1 MNNPTRILV
10 PYDTTNHNE
19 QAFGKSLEIAKKNNS
34 KIFILACLK
43 EKFSF
48 GFFKSKSDKKN
59 FQEKKTKASEKI
71 KKWTNLAKK
80 NHIPINSKII
90 TCNTASKEI
99 IDFSKSNKINLIAMS
114 QPKNET
120 QIDKIYAESTI
131 KQVFEKAPCSFLV
144 IR

>member
-19 QAFGKSLEIAKKNNS
+19 QAFVKSLEIAKKNNS

-80 NHIPINSKII
+80 NHIPIN
-90 TCNTASKEI
+90 
-99 IDFSKSNKINLIAMS
+99 
-114 QPKNET
+114 
-120 QIDKIYAESTI
+120 
-131 KQVFEKAPCSFLV
+131 
-144 IR
+144 